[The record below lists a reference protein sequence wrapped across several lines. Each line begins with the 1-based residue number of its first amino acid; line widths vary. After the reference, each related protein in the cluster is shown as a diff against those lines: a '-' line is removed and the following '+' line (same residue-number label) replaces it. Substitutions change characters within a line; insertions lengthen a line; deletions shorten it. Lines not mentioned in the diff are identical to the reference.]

1 MRLYDATR
9 TIAVAAGLLGAVM
22 FYQPWVSGT
31 VPGVGVVSLSGY
43 DLAQGRAQTIA
54 DEASAPPPRTSGGS
68 TSGAAPA
75 PASGAGS
82 LAMPTRV
89 PTFAP
94 GSQGAGSLSAPA
106 APPASGGAG
115 GLTLP
120 TRVPTFAPGSQ
131 APGSLSAPGAPTT
144 VATPAPPAPAAA
156 SGGLALPTR
165 VPTFAPGSQAPG
177 SLSAP
182 AAPTVAATTAAGT
195 TAPGVVA
202 TPLPIIE
209 RIEPAQLPKLTLY
222 AVPLAGGGIT
232 IFTGVFGILRDPRDR
247 RFARIWTILL
257 GLLGIWTSS
266 SVIWTIADATS
277 PNNLLAPGEATA
289 PLWAAWTCLVAFI
302 AGTVA
307 LALAWTAREPS
318 RA

>member
-22 FYQPWVSGT
+22 FYQPWVRGT

-131 APGSLSAPGAPTT
+131 ATGSLSAPGAPTT

-182 AAPTVAATTAAGT
+182 APPTAAATTAAGT
-195 TAPGVVA
+195 TAPGAVA
-202 TPLPIIE
+202 TPLPIIK
-209 RIEPAQLPKLTLY
+209 RIEPAQLPRLTLY
-222 AVPLAGGGIT
+222 AVPLAGAGIT

-257 GLLGIWTSS
+257 GLLGIWTTS

-289 PLWAAWTCLVAFI
+289 PLWAAWTCVVAFV
-302 AGTVA
+302 AGTVS
-307 LALAWTAREPS
+307 LALAWTSREPS
-318 RA
+318 RT

>member
-75 PASGAGS
+75 PASGAGG

-94 GSQGAGSLSAPA
+94 GSQGAGSLSAP
-106 APPASGGAG
+106 
-115 GLTLP
+115 
-120 TRVPTFAPGSQ
+120 
-131 APGSLSAPGAPTT
+131 GAPTT
-144 VATPAPPAPAAA
+144 VATPAPPPPAA

-182 AAPTVAATTAAGT
+182 ATPTVAATTAAGT
-195 TAPGVVA
+195 TAPGVVP